1 MTAKQA
7 AKDKQEIQAESQRRI
22 REAAVSLPYHRPK
35 NRTITEFLKKRPC
48 LSTAIP
54 AAAKIPASIA
64 IKMSARDLE
73 LMS

>member
-1 MTAKQA
+1 MTVKQA
-7 AKDKQEIQAESQRRI
+7 AKERQEIQAESQRRT
-22 REAAVSLPYHRPK
+22 REAPVSLPYHRPK

-54 AAAKIPASIA
+54 VASKVPASVA
-64 IKMSARDLE
+64 IKMSGHELE